1 MKKAARLG
9 IRAPVSHPRQILSVR
24 RRLTF
29 IRKPDRML
37 KERNALLDAYKAA
50 RGVAKPLA

>member
-9 IRAPVSHPRQILSVR
+9 ISGSVSHARQILSVR

-37 KERNALLDAYKAA
+37 KEQNALLDAYKAA
-50 RGVAKPLA
+50 REVVKPLA

>member
-1 MKKAARLG
+1 MKKAARFG
-9 IRAPVSHPRQILSVR
+9 ISASVSHARQILSVR

-37 KERNALLDAYKAA
+37 KEKNALLDAYKAA
-50 RGVAKPLA
+50 REVVKPLA